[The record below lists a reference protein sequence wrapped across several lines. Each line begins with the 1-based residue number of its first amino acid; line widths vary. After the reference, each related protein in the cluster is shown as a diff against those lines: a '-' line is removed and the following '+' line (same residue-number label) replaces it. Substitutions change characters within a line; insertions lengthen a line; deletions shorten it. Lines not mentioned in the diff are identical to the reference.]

1 MITTV
6 EMREDVAR
14 ELAMFMAITGRR
26 LKEQSKVINELILA
40 GIENEKA
47 KQIGEQGNAKAPCPA

>member
-14 ELAMFMAITGRR
+14 ELAMFMAVSGRR

-40 GIENEKA
+40 GIEHE
-47 KQIGEQGNAKAPCPA
+47 KQIGETKGNGKTLCSA